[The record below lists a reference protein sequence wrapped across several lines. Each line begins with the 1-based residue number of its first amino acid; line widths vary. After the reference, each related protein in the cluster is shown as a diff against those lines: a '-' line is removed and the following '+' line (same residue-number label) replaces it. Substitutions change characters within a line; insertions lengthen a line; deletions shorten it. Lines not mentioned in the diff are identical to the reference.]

1 MMQATL
7 DKPNAVTT
15 LYAWF
20 KTFMLSPLVVLGIFI
35 GNGIGAVAGLIYW
48 YGGHLARSPWY
59 LWPFIPDSPLSTFW
73 VLPALVLIL
82 WRKPGWPWFNAFAAF
97 GVIKYGL
104 WTVAFWSLY
113 WANGGIVSLEGVAMS
128 FTHAVMALEGLF
140 LLGYTRLTKWVAL
153 GLGGWFLLNDWIDF
167 GPLQTHPGLPP
178 GVSVAT
184 MMGVTVGLTGLLT
197 LVYLWIAGRGGYV
210 GRQAPERGE
219 IER

>member
-1 MMQATL
+1 
-7 DKPNAVTT
+7 
-15 LYAWF
+15 
-20 KTFMLSPLVVLGIFI
+20 
-35 GNGIGAVAGLIYW
+35 
-48 YGGHLARSPWY
+48 
-59 LWPFIPDSPLSTFW
+59 
-73 VLPALVLIL
+73 
-82 WRKPGWPWFNAFAAF
+82 
-97 GVIKYGL
+97 
-104 WTVAFWSLY
+104 
-113 WANGGIVSLEGVAMS
+113 VAMS

-197 LVYLWIAGRGGYV
+197 LVYLWIARRGGYV